1 MVKDRPLSTLLPELT
16 SARPLTISRWGDQE
30 WSLLL
35 GYGHHLLPTNGYVY
49 IDQLRCDLW
58 NVLLAKPT
66 YGLAIAT
73 DDERATNAIFAA
85 DIQHLAWQRNP
96 FAAITSLN
104 HNFWEVV
111 RACQAKPLV
120 VVGPPRYRHH
130 KHHLKWAAFVDVPPK
145 NAYLCRKE
153 LVESV
158 LAAVDDLKEPALITL
173 SAGVC
178 TPIVVHELYQR
189 IGEQHQLV
197 DVGGLWS
204 VMEKR

>member
-1 MVKDRPLSTLLPELT
+1 M
-16 SARPLTISRWGDQE
+16 
-30 WSLLL
+30 
-35 GYGHHLLPTNGYVY
+35 
-49 IDQLRCDLW
+49 
-58 NVLLAKPT
+58 LAKPT